1 MFELGEQRLHRL
13 RCIRHVVN
21 AAIQGLVQHLPRT
34 FWAHRPQERLIDK
47 PLGYRIAG
55 VQQPGILG
63 CHPVVGQKVEAG
75 EAFDAGSDS
84 SRPSG
89 AIGLGP
95 TKRTGNRHDWLL
107 GTEPDDSHAQPNLNR
122 AAHTVPAVSAHA
134 TGSSVI
140 SGSTN
145 SVDRPD
151 LPSVEVLH
159 TARPDH
165 RRGVPDER
173 TNRRTRRPG
182 AG

>member
-95 TKRTGNRHDWLL
+95 TKRTGNRHHWLL
-107 GTEPDDSHAQPNLNR
+107 GSSVPNPINSLAKPNLMR
-122 AAHTVPAVSAHA
+122 VTHTVPAVRAHA
-134 TGSSVI
+134 VDGAVI
-140 SGSTN
+140 YGFTS
-145 SVDRPD
+145 SVDRRD
-151 LPSVEVLH
+151 LPSVGVLH

-165 RRGVPDER
+165 R
-173 TNRRTRRPG
+173 
-182 AG
+182 